1 MTLLVIYEILGLFV
15 NTLNAE
21 VWDFLRYSEN
31 LQQSIQ
37 MQLSNKSK
45 IFSEIFTP
53 FLKFTSN
60 FKHFEK
66 KDDPHSLF
74 ISGITDCE
82 TRGYENV

>member
-1 MTLLVIYEILGLFV
+1 
-15 NTLNAE
+15 
-21 VWDFLRYSEN
+21 
-31 LQQSIQ
+31 